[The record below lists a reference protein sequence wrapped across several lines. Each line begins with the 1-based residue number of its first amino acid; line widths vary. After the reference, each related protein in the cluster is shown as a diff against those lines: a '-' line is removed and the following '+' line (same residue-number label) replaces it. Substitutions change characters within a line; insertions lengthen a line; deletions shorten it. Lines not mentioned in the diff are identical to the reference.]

1 MKQIIRGL
9 RGFTGAVLI
18 STLLLSLSVS
28 AAIPGNIDG
37 SIHAGKTTILTMENA
52 NGAQPAVS
60 GEAAEPIIVAD
71 SCWIY
76 IGGIWIYVC
85 NHDEAPV
92 KTL

>member
-1 MKQIIRGL
+1 
-9 RGFTGAVLI
+9 
-18 STLLLSLSVS
+18 
-28 AAIPGNIDG
+28 
-37 SIHAGKTTILTMENA
+37 MENA

-71 SCWIY
+71 SCWVY
-76 IGGIWIYVC
+76 IGGYYIYIC